1 MPPQMITTFETRK
14 GRYVVDLESTILRY
28 VQRTFVLDLLACMPG
43 SSLLV
48 DLPHNRRFCTVLTKL
63 CKTPRAYDAFG
74 SLYSHGISKGEV
86 YASTIRILSLISGG
100 LFISHWL
107 ACFWWAF
114 AEHEQSR
121 YGSES
126 WLAHVEALPDYT
138 DNQFGKW
145 TVAWVATVY
154 TLVGEQHLQVTVREQ
169 QLTCIGMVIGACLSG
184 IMVSKA
190 SVHLNELNAEK
201 VIYDTK
207 MAQVRSELRKRNLPI
222 ELRNRCTLY
231 YDYVWNH
238 HGVFDVHHQALG
250 DLSPA
255 LAHEINV
262 FTHRSMVQSIPF
274 FRSVSAIVIHDI
286 MAQLQQEVY
295 LGADYIVHMGEPG
308 RALYFITKGICSV
321 IIERQLARRKGTV
334 RDNTRRQSWVGTVK
348 SDLRRVKVLT
358 DGAYFGEMSLIDEE
372 AMASAHVVAD
382 SVVEVQALL
391 RKAFRELLRKHP
403 ILELAINRAIGKSQ
417 YVELDEATDEIVH
430 RRVELQQVI
439 VDIPLFSSCSARV
452 IKDVV
457 GRLQVMTFEDG
468 EEILRKGN
476 KARGLFIIT
485 QGQCDVLVPCVKND
499 DEMDDRASDR
509 MMSERGASE
518 AEGTIHGMKGMEL
531 VRIERLV
538 SEHTHSPPLHDC
550 CPAEL
555 PTPL

>member
-1 MPPQMITTFETRK
+1 
-14 GRYVVDLESTILRY
+14 
-28 VQRTFVLDLLACMPG
+28 
-43 SSLLV
+43 
-48 DLPHNRRFCTVLTKL
+48 
-63 CKTPRAYDAFG
+63 
-74 SLYSHGISKGEV
+74 
-86 YASTIRILSLISGG
+86 
-100 LFISHWL
+100 
-107 ACFWWAF
+107 
-114 AEHEQSR
+114 
-121 YGSES
+121 
-126 WLAHVEALPDYT
+126 
-138 DNQFGKW
+138 
-145 TVAWVATVY
+145 
-154 TLVGEQHLQVTVREQ
+154 
-169 QLTCIGMVIGACLSG
+169 
-184 IMVSKA
+184 
-190 SVHLNELNAEK
+190 
-201 VIYDTK
+201 
-207 MAQVRSELRKRNLPI
+207 
-222 ELRNRCTLY
+222 
-231 YDYVWNH
+231 
-238 HGVFDVHHQALG
+238 
-250 DLSPA
+250 
-255 LAHEINV
+255 
-262 FTHRSMVQSIPF
+262 
-274 FRSVSAIVIHDI
+274 
-286 MAQLQQEVY
+286 
-295 LGADYIVHMGEPG
+295 
-308 RALYFITKGICSV
+308 
-321 IIERQLARRKGTV
+321 
-334 RDNTRRQSWVGTVK
+334 
-348 SDLRRVKVLT
+348 
-358 DGAYFGEMSLIDEE
+358 MSLIDEE